1 MYTQKIKEGHIPTK
15 RNKTGRK
22 SPNKGK
28 KLEDIYG
35 EEKAKEIKQKLS
47 QQKLGELNPA
57 KREDVKLKISNT
69 AKINYKN
76 GNRKLSERNS
86 IKRGGKRLDLHDQYF
101 RSGWEADFARILN
114 FENIQYRY
122 EDKINL
128 SNNITYFPD
137 FYLPHLDIYFEI
149 KANNGDISKYELFKK
164 EFPNTVIYLIKGDE
178 FKYLSKLYS
187 YSIEHW
193 ESKKYYFERYNKN
206 STKSSETTRWT
217 LFMNY
222 LNNEDIVQY

>member
-69 AKINYKN
+69 AKINYKV
-76 GNRKLSERNS
+76 L
-86 IKRGGKRLDLHDQYF
+86 I
-101 RSGWEADFARILN
+101 
-114 FENIQYRY
+114 NI
-122 EDKINL
+122 
-128 SNNITYFPD
+128 
-137 FYLPHLDIYFEI
+137 
-149 KANNGDISKYELFKK
+149 
-164 EFPNTVIYLIKGDE
+164 
-178 FKYLSKLYS
+178 
-187 YSIEHW
+187 
-193 ESKKYYFERYNKN
+193 
-206 STKSSETTRWT
+206 
-217 LFMNY
+217 
-222 LNNEDIVQY
+222 